1 LADVIQEVLASLP
14 PTGRIDGTGLLKVWS
29 LARMLSTP
37 RQAAEM
43 AQLAQQGMAVD
54 DLLGTSAAATDDSAS
69 PTRIWEAGII
79 EGGQLQAMHPVAV
92 SMAPAAIPAAKDL
105 SLLL

>member
-1 LADVIQEVLASLP
+1 VLASLP
-14 PTGRIDGTGLLKVWS
+14 PSGRIDGTGLLKVWS

-43 AQLAQQGMAVD
+43 AQLAQQGRSVD
-54 DLLGTSAAATDDSAS
+54 ELLGPSTSLADANAEPA
-69 PTRIWEAGII
+69 RHWEGAVI
-79 EGGQLQAMHPVAV
+79 EDGQLQAVRPVTVAV
-92 SMAPAAIPAAKDL
+92 TPGVAAAAHDL